1 MPPRK
6 RYQPLLVADP
16 LLTTLEVAGR
26 LRCSTRTVWRY
37 VAQGLLPEPI
47 RLSSQKRLWRASD
60 VQKVLDGLRGGDTT
74 S

>member
-1 MPPRK
+1 MPPRA
-6 RYQPLLVADP
+6 RYQPPPSPDP
-16 LLTTLEVAGR
+16 LLTVYEVAGQ

-47 RLSSQKRLWRASD
+47 RLSPQKCLWRSSD
-60 VQKVLDGLRGGDTT
+60 VRKLLEERSGRA